1 METTFLSVLSIALFR
16 DFSEVE
22 TIIEIR
28 GKSTFKDEPYFCWW
42 TRIFFQFFQ
51 RIFQVEV
58 AFP

>member
-28 GKSTFKDEPYFCWW
+28 GKSTFKDEPYFC
-42 TRIFFQFFQ
+42 
-51 RIFQVEV
+51 
-58 AFP
+58 